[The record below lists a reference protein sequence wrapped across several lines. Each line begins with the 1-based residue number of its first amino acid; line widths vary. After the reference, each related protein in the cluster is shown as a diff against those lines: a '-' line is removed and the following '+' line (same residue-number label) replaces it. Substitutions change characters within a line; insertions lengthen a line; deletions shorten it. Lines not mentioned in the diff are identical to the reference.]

1 MVLTRGG
8 DSRQRDAG
16 QEAPEEEKLERASSA
31 CSRAGGVKVAA
42 RNRLVEPRSA
52 RKEGTWNI
60 LVAKLPSEDHATVSA
75 GAVDAELARAT
86 EGEDANASPWRPDDE
101 YDPRCSSTS
110 SAPAEPFQAP
120 ETTVNDL
127 LTFNPS
133 STPTSGRRLR
143 KGHAN
148 LLAENGRR
156 TRRVPAR
163 VLADLLAVEPHR
175 IRGKVLI
182 CMGMTWRRLIIAEAY
197 C

>member
-1 MVLTRGG
+1 M
-8 DSRQRDAG
+8 
-16 QEAPEEEKLERASSA
+16 
-31 CSRAGGVKVAA
+31 AA
-42 RNRLVEPRSA
+42 RDLLAESRSA
-52 RKEGTWNI
+52 GTEEVWNT
-60 LVAKLPSEDHATVSA
+60 LVAKFPSEDHTAVYA
-75 GAVDAELARAT
+75 AAVDALLARAT